1 MVHRA
6 LGTFDMMGLA
16 CQLVVQITYECERL
30 TAGAESETLELIIKQ
45 KEWASEIIIHV
56 G

>member
-30 TAGAESETLELIIKQ
+30 TVGAESETLELIKQ
-45 KEWASEIIIHV
+45 KGWASEIIIHV